1 MFDVVVI
8 GGGPAGYVAAIR
20 SAQLGLKTACIEEYV
35 DVKNNPTFGG
45 TCLNVGCI
53 PSKALLDSSHR
64 YQEAT
69 SHLKIHG
76 IEVGSVD
83 LDIPA
88 MMKRKNDIVAKLTG
102 GIGGLF
108 AANKVT
114 PIAGRGKVLADS
126 KVQITDIE
134 GKKEIIESKNII
146 IASGSSPIEI
156 GSAIFNDTNIL
167 DSTGAL
173 EIDKVPETLGVI
185 GAGVIGLELGSVWA
199 RLGSKVTVIEAMDDF
214 LFMADK
220 EVAKETFKDFKKQGL
235 DIRLGCK
242 LTSSKSLKNSVKITY
257 ENNGSSENM
266 EFEKLIVA
274 VGRKPNTSDIFEED
288 CGISL
293 DEKGFISVNQNCQ
306 TDVKNIWAIGDVVR
320 GPMLAHKGSE
330 EGIMVAERI
339 AGKHAEMNYDLV
351 PSVIYTHPE
360 IAWVGKNEEEL
371 KNDNIEYKVGK
382 FPFAASGR
390 ALAVEQSVGF
400 VKLLTDAKTDTIIG
414 VHVFG
419 PSAAEIVQQALIS
432 MEFGASSEDLGLT
445 IFSHPTVS
453 EALHEAALSVSNQ
466 AIHIGNK
473 RK

>member
-35 DVKNNPTFGG
+35 DAKNNPTFGG

-76 IEVGSVD
+76 IEVGSVA

-88 MMKRKNDIVAKLTG
+88 MMKRKNDIVAKLTN

-126 KVQITDIE
+126 KVQITNIE

-330 EGIMVAERI
+330 EGIMVVERI

>member
-35 DVKNNPTFGG
+35 DAKNNPTFGG

-126 KVQITDIE
+126 KVQITNIE

-146 IASGSSPIEI
+146 IASGSSPIKI